1 MLTSSTFGSAS
12 RNCVVHQGHGI
23 LKQCESTVG
32 TPLGETLQS
41 AMGPYS
47 ASFSLTAQL
56 PSQDVSG
63 DASPDTSLCCPDAI
77 FVFSYTCFGCAMAIR
92 RQILPQRYITCAK
105 HA

>member
-1 MLTSSTFGSAS
+1 
-12 RNCVVHQGHGI
+12 
-23 LKQCESTVG
+23 
-32 TPLGETLQS
+32 
-41 AMGPYS
+41 
-47 ASFSLTAQL
+47 L